1 MTQTRA
7 RARAGASPLYLRRAA
22 RAEAALQQA
31 GLGRLDWIGPEWILW
46 LSELD
51 PEVVRFLAARIRG
64 DAALRMAIRRCTT
77 PCDRRRLQV
86 EALRAGL
93 VACAERQGRD
103 LSDALHFLRGCD
115 RARNPA
121 QA

>member
-7 RARAGASPLYLRRAA
+7 RAGAAPLYLRRAA

-31 GLGRLDWIGPEWILW
+31 GLGQLDWIGPEWILW

-51 PEVVRFLAARIRG
+51 TEVVRFLAARVRG
-64 DAALRMAIRRCTT
+64 DAALRMAIRRCTA

-86 EALRAGL
+86 DALREGL

-103 LSDALHFLRGCD
+103 LSGALRFLRGCD
-115 RARNPA
+115 HAPNPA
-121 QA
+121 EA